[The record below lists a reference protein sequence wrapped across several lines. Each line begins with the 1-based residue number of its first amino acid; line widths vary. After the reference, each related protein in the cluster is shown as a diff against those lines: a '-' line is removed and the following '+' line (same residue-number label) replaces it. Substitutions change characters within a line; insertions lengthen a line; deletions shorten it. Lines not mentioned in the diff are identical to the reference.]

1 MILLPKILASDWLQ
15 ANQFLPNVSI
25 AKRLNFNRIDRIWAM
40 EWDKTFRFAVSD
52 EQKASYEEAAVN
64 KNNKIDQTLS
74 PHVLGVG

>member
-1 MILLPKILASDWLQ
+1 
-15 ANQFLPNVSI
+15 
-25 AKRLNFNRIDRIWAM
+25 M